1 MAPVPATDLGSF
13 LPKALGGMALALV
26 GICGHGE
33 NGMHGSAVAV
43 SGQTL
48 LLAILKHAWGLTAQ
62 LGFPLPGLITPN
74 IWGKGRSV
82 LLRTRGS
89 LASPLVPGKDSLGRE
104 RGGSSAQLAGG
115 VKSPPCSPEEPAP
128 FQPE

>member
-1 MAPVPATDLGSF
+1 MVPSHGVGLLSSGSTAVAPVPATDLGSF
-13 LPKALGGMALALV
+13 LPKSLGGMVLALV

-48 LLAILKHAWGLTAQ
+48 LLAILKHTWGLTAW

-82 LLRTRGS
+82 LLLTRVL
-89 LASPLVPGKDSLGRE
+89 LASPLVPRKDLG
-104 RGGSSAQLAGG
+104 
-115 VKSPPCSPEEPAP
+115 
-128 FQPE
+128 